1 MSFLNKEQSQADA
14 DDFLAQRKAYRYCV
28 QKLTQHS
35 DIRDPDCPE
44 LPEQESTEE
53 VIRELFSKELH
64 DVEIGKYYFYL
75 TCSACPEQYDVIDTE
90 GKILAYV
97 RLRYGKLKVY
107 VPDVGGELLYQKNY
121 DEDFLGTFPSD
132 QERKDQLEII
142 AQKLKEYYEAS

>member
-1 MSFLNKEQSQADA
+1 MNFTDKEQSQANV
-14 DDFLAQRKAYRYCV
+14 DDFLAQRKAHRYYV
-28 QKLTQHS
+28 QKLIQHP

-44 LPEQESTEE
+44 LPEQESSEE
-53 VIRELFSKELH
+53 VIRELFSKELS
-64 DVEIGKYYFYL
+64 DVEIGDYYFYL
-75 TCSACPEQYDVIDTE
+75 TCGACPEQYDVLDTE

-132 QERKDQLEII
+132 QERKEQLEII
-142 AQKLKEYYEAS
+142 AQKLKEYHEAT